1 MIPLHAPN
9 ISVSDIEI
17 IKKTLK
23 SGWVSSSGQLI
34 LKFEQNLAKF
44 SGAKYCV
51 AVSSGTTALHLALLS
66 LDIKKNEEVIVPSIT
81 FIAPINAVK
90 YVNANPI
97 FMDSDNDLNIDVS
110 KVIDFINKETS
121 FKNGSTFNKK
131 TKKIIKAIIV
141 VHIFGN
147 PVDLEKITKI
157 CKNRNIEI
165 IEDSAEGLGSSYI
178 KGRYK
183 NKHVGT
189 IGRVGCLSFNGNKII
204 TTGSG
209 GAIITNSKKI
219 ADKIRYLSTQ
229 AKTDGI
235 NYIHDDV
242 GYNYRM
248 PNLLASLGISQ
259 LSILNKFLK
268 SKINNHKLYC
278 EYFKELNGLEILEA
292 PRYARSN
299 YWLNILRLNKKVDKN
314 FIKSM
319 VNYLNKIGIQ
329 VRPVWYPNHLQK
341 PFIKYQ
347 RYKIIN
353 ANKLFKN
360 CICLPSSN
368 NITKKEIKFIFLEI
382 KRYLQKNSY

>member
-9 ISVSDIEI
+9 ISVSDRKIVQ
-17 IKKTLK
+17 KTLK

-34 LKFEQNLAKF
+34 LQFEKNLTKFT
-44 SGAKYCV
+44 GAKYCV
-51 AVSSGTTALHLALLS
+51 AVSSGTTALHLALMGLN
-66 LDIKKNEEVIVPSIT
+66 IKRNEEVIVPSIT

-90 YVNANPI
+90 YVNANPV

-110 KVIDFINKETS
+110 KVNAFINEETF
-121 FKNGSTFNKK
+121 FKNGYTFNKK

-147 PVDLEKITKI
+147 PANLEKLTKI

-165 IEDSAEGLGSSYI
+165 IEDAAEGLGSSYV
-178 KGRYK
+178 KGRLK
-183 NKHVGT
+183 DKHVGT

-235 NYIHDDV
+235 NYIHDDI

-259 LSILNKFLK
+259 LSLLNKFLK
-268 SKINNHKLYC
+268 SKIDNHKLYY
-278 EYFKELNGLEILEA
+278 EYFKELNDIEILEA

-299 YWLNILRLNKKVDKN
+299 YWLNILRLNKKIEKN

-347 RYKIIN
+347 RYKIIH
-353 ANKLFKN
+353 ANKLFQN
-360 CICLPSSN
+360 YICLPSSN

-382 KRYLQKNSY
+382 KKYLHRNNY